1 MPNPKLKKCP
11 IPDPTNPSDNY
22 WEVKQKLEKEGKN
35 FLCRKS
41 LQTGAR
47 PAPSVLLFV
56 RQMFSDSK
64 ELFHEIQNIV
74 SINKTIR
81 YLVEIL

>member
-1 MPNPKLKKCP
+1 MSKPKSKKSP
-11 IPDPTNPSDNY
+11 IQDPTNPPDSY
-22 WEVKQKLEKEGKN
+22 WKVNKNWKRKGKN

-64 ELFHEIQNIV
+64 EFFHAIQNIV
-74 SINKTIR
+74 SI
-81 YLVEIL
+81 